1 VTPAELDQLVAQ
13 IGEEILAR
21 IGAGALPVAPKKGE
35 GLNLPDQVCPG
46 CIQRCPQTCAR
57 NTREIISAGAD
68 RVSASERLTKI
79 DPAIAALIDHTIL
92 KPEATRADVV
102 KVCRE
107 ARQYGFAS
115 VCVNPFWVPLVST
128 ELAGSPVKVCTVVG
142 FPLGATSTEA
152 KAAEA
157 AAAVR
162 AGAREID
169 MVINVGALRSGDHDA
184 VKTDIQQV
192 VKVSHAGGALVKVI
206 LETALL
212 DDHQKTIACQLAK
225 QAGADFVKTSTGF
238 STAGA
243 TAHDI
248 ALMRAAVGPE
258 MGVKASGG
266 IRTLD
271 DLRTMTAAGATR
283 IGASASVKIV
293 EATAA

>member
-1 VTPAELDQLVAQ
+1 MTHAELDRLVAQ
-13 IGEEILAR
+13 IGEELLAR
-21 IGAGALPVAPKKGE
+21 VPSAGAPKKGE

-46 CIQRCPQTCAR
+46 CVQRCVQTCAR
-57 NTREIISAGAD
+57 NTREIIAAGAS
-68 RVSASERLTKI
+68 RVSASERLTRI
-79 DPAIAALIDHTIL
+79 DPAVAALIDHTIL
-92 KPEATRADVV
+92 KADATRADVV

-107 ARQYGFAS
+107 ARQYSFAS
-115 VCVNPFWVPLVST
+115 VCVNPYWVPLVKS

-152 KAAEA
+152 KVCETQAT
-157 AAAVR
+157 VR
-162 AGAREID
+162 AGAQEVD
-169 MVINVGALRSGDHDA
+169 MVINVGALRSGETDA
-184 VKTDIQQV
+184 VRSDIAAVAQAA
-192 VKVSHAGGALVKVI
+192 HAGGAILKVI

-212 DDHQKTIACQLAK
+212 DDTQKRVGCQLAK
-225 QAGADFVKTSTGF
+225 AAGADFVKTSTGF

-266 IRTLD
+266 IRTLE
-271 DLRTMTAAGATR
+271 DLRTMAAAGATR